1 MSTTATT
8 AQVQLQSIP
17 HRRGCLFYVG
27 RGLLAL
33 LPVVLVVL
41 EFAVVVLPAASA
53 QSNTPDFAALDTYIE
68 AQMRAMN
75 LPGLALGVVRGDQVV
90 YLMGYGVADPSG
102 QSVTSQTP
110 FRLASLSKTL
120 TAIAIMQ
127 LVEAGQVELDMPV
140 QRYLPWFRLADA
152 EASSLISVRDLL
164 YHTSGIPPT
173 AGYDNFYNGD
183 QSDTA
188 LEQNVRQLAGI
199 ASNRPVGST
208 YQYANQNYDVL
219 GLLVQT
225 VSGETYEAYIQDHI
239 FTPLAMHQSFTSQAE
254 ALNHGMA
261 AGYRRWFGF
270 PIPAELPDDR
280 ATRPSSFLIS
290 SAEDLTHLL
299 IAELNGGQYGNTM
312 LLSPQGIAETQ
323 RPVVAI
329 GDTGWHSGMGLD
341 IGELDGMDVAA
352 KTGGTANYYARIVLV
367 PDSDW
372 GLVVLANTFDIG
384 LGDQFDTIANG
395 ISTWLVNG
403 QQLAVV
409 QGPIG
414 GGNAVM
420 KFTLSAIVVFLIVTA
435 FRTRVVLPPNP
446 HDSRWLMRR
455 IALPLALDLALAVI
469 LLVAV
474 PRFINTP
481 LNFLFY
487 FAPDILWLVVAVV
500 IVTLGKDIL
509 KGLLTLR
516 QLQALHA
523 VDTGER
529 LAL

>member
-41 EFAVVVLPAASA
+41 EFAMVVLPAASA
-53 QSNTPDFAALDTYIE
+53 QSSTPDFAAVDTYIQS
-68 AQMRAMN
+68 QMQAMN
-75 LPGLALGVVRGDQVV
+75 LPGLALGIVRGDQVV

-102 QSVTSQTP
+102 RPITPQTP
-110 FRLASLSKTL
+110 FRLASVSKTL

-127 LVEAGQVELDMPV
+127 LVEAGQMELDAPV
-140 QRYLPWFRLADA
+140 QHYLPWFRLADE
-152 EASSLISVRDLL
+152 EASALITLRHLL
-164 YHTSGIPPT
+164 YHTSGIPQS
-173 AGYDNFYNGD
+173 AGYNNFFNGD

-188 LEQNVRQLAGI
+188 LEQNVRQLSGI
-199 ASNRPVGST
+199 MPNRAVGST
-208 YQYANQNYDVL
+208 YQYANLNYDVL

-225 VSGETYEAYIQDHI
+225 VSGQAYEDHIQDHI

-261 AGYRRWFGF
+261 TGYRRWFGF
-270 PIPAELPDDR
+270 PIAADLPDDR

-299 IAELNGGQYGNTM
+299 IAELNGGQYGSVT

-323 RPVVAI
+323 WPVVAI
-329 GDTGWHSGMGLD
+329 GDTGWRFGMGLD
-341 IGELDGMDVAA
+341 VGELDGVNIAA
-352 KTGGTANYYARIVLV
+352 KTGGTANYYARLVLI
-367 PDSDW
+367 PDRGW

-384 LGDQFDTIANG
+384 LGDQFDAIANS
-395 ISTWLVNG
+395 IAAWLVNG
-403 QQLAVV
+403 QQLAVI
-409 QGPIG
+409 QGSIG

-420 KFTLSAIVVFLIVTA
+420 KFALTAIVFFLTITA
-435 FRTRVVLPPNP
+435 FRTRVGPPPN
-446 HDSRWLMRR
+446 HDTGWFIRH

-474 PRFINTP
+474 PRFISTP

-487 FAPDILWLVVAVV
+487 FAPDIFWLVVAVV
-500 IVTLGKDIL
+500 IVMLGKDIL

-516 QLQALHA
+516 QLQALHV
-523 VDTGER
+523 VDTGES
-529 LAL
+529 LAR